1 MTAELRQVRL
11 RRALGQ
17 EVAVDASAVD
27 FVKVVDLD
35 ARHVL
40 HCHHAL
46 GREVPVHIGHLS
58 AASKGGTKYQVQ
70 YDNDVVL
77 RECTSLIFGEIY
89 ITRRSQN
96 TRETKAPPRKN
107 TKQVNKVY
115 VHRSTSIQG
124 NGINA
129 LW

>member
-17 EVAVDASAVD
+17 EVAVDAPAVD

-77 RECTSLIFGEIY
+77 REFGEIY
-89 ITRRSQN
+89 ITRKSQN

-107 TKQVNKVY
+107 TKQVNNVY